1 MISVTPE
8 PDTIVT
14 ISRNTKAKE
23 CSVCVGEGPTCNP
36 KELVLRAARNTSVK
50 FTCPQPQDVFS
61 VEINREIGKT
71 PQTYFPGLNRALT
84 CFLVAFD

>member
-61 VEINREIGKT
+61 VQINRDIGKT
-71 PQTYFPGLNRALT
+71 PLTHFPRLNRALT
-84 CFLVAFD
+84 KPDF